1 MLDCDAPGQ
10 RQVWRLTE
18 ILWKFRYPT
27 LPKLNWGLLLGC
39 RLARFKS
46 PKGKTVPAQ
55 NRFFTKIVSTSMRL
69 IWNLR
74 NERVFET
81 HAPASENEIQNRW
94 VSLINDALKRD
105 MLLTNQACF
114 GSLATKKQLVLD
126 TWSGALLD
134 EDSLPDD
141 WTRSKGVLV
150 GIWPI
155 TRKNGVG

>member
-1 MLDCDAPGQ
+1 
-10 RQVWRLTE
+10 
-18 ILWKFRYPT
+18 
-27 LPKLNWGLLLGC
+27 
-39 RLARFKS
+39 
-46 PKGKTVPAQ
+46 TV
-55 NRFFTKIVSTSMRL
+55 FFTKIISTSMRL

-81 HAPASENEIQNRW
+81 HALASENEIQNRW

-105 MLLTNQACF
+105 MLLTNQARF
-114 GSLATKKQLVLD
+114 GSLAIKKQLVLD

-150 GIWPI
+150 GI
-155 TRKNGVG
+155 